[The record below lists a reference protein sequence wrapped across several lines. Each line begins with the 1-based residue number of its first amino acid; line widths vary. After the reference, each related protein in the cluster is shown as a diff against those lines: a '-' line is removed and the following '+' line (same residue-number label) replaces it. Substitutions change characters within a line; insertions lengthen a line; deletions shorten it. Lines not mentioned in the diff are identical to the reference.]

1 MKKYKQLK
9 RYAQWKKDLRRKLNI
24 KNITVDLI
32 NLTKREANETRVA
45 AKILSKILSNSIMR
59 TKYPVT
65 KVEVKFLQDHSTDIL
80 KLLPMLATLP
90 TPIPYFQISII
101 LKRFGIDLFPNE
113 KALDI
118 PPEHKN

>member
-65 KVEVKFLQDHSTDIL
+65 KVEVKFLQDHSTVIL